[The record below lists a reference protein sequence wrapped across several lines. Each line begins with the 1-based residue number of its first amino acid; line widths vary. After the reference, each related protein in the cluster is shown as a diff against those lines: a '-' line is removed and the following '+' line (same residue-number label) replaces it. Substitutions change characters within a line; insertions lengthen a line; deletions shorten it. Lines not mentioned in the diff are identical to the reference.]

1 MVFTFGYGI
10 VSKNH
15 LYSNNKLCHNI
26 YTESSETFYKP
37 YKSRELF
44 TYMTNKP
51 LDTKKHLPPI
61 SAALDKAITDE
72 LNQKISIL
80 SDEPKDK

>member
-1 MVFTFGYGI
+1 
-10 VSKNH
+10 
-15 LYSNNKLCHNI
+15 
-26 YTESSETFYKP
+26 
-37 YKSRELF
+37 
-44 TYMTNKP
+44 MTNKP